1 MKKKE
6 TKNAQ
11 SSESSKNKGR
21 RMMSIIGIVAIVI
34 IVCYGTFI
42 NRKIDDDKKIDFS
55 PDVSINMTK
64 KIELSKEQETYNIDS
79 SLRIEFLGK
88 VQDND
93 SSNKPIYKYTADVY
107 LDDNKILTVDN
118 DNIYSANA
126 AANFEVIRTK
136 KVYILK
142 SFVARQCNSDKINI
156 VTMKGKVLPITD
168 SAVDFDINKKL
179 DKFTLTLCDS
189 CMDSNCKIEKYEI
202 VDDTI
207 VKK

>member
-1 MKKKE
+1 MKKKG
-6 TKNAQ
+6 TKNVQ
-11 SSESSKNKGR
+11 SSESSRNKGR
-21 RMMSIIGIVAIVI
+21 RMMSIIGIVAIVV

-42 NRKIDDDKKIDFS
+42 NRKINDKKIDFS

-107 LDDNKILTVDN
+107 LDNNKILTIDN

-168 SAVDFDINKKL
+168 SAMDFDINKKL

>member
-1 MKKKE
+1 MKKKG
-6 TKNAQ
+6 TKNVQ
-11 SSESSKNKGR
+11 SSESSRNKGR
-21 RMMSIIGIVAIVI
+21 RMMSIIGIVAIVV

-42 NRKIDDDKKIDFS
+42 NRKINDKKIDFS

-107 LDDNKILTVDN
+107 LDDNKILTIDN

-168 SAVDFDINKKL
+168 SAMDFDINKKL

>member
-1 MKKKE
+1 MKKKG
-6 TKNAQ
+6 TKNVQ
-11 SSESSKNKGR
+11 SSESSRNKGR
-21 RMMSIIGIVAIVI
+21 RMMSIIGIVAIVV

-42 NRKIDDDKKIDFS
+42 NRKINDKKIDFS

-107 LDDNKILTVDN
+107 LDDNKILTIDN

-168 SAVDFDINKKL
+168 SAMDFDINKKL

-202 VDDTI
+202 VDDKI